1 MSKEAI
7 ASAVGFD
14 YAELEE
20 YRYASLE
27 TSRPVYAIGE
37 EYYCAG
43 KKHPKNLLNLK
54 WEKAPDECQ
63 WDAKRKNTV
72 VWVANCIDE

>member
-20 YRYASLE
+20 YRYAPSE
-27 TSRPVYAIGE
+27 TSRAVYSIGE
-37 EYYCAG
+37 NYFCAG
-43 KKHPKNLLNLK
+43 KKHPKNLLDLVWK
-54 WEKAPDECQ
+54 EAPDQ
-63 WDAKRKNTV
+63 WMAKQRNTV
-72 VWVANCIDE
+72 VWVANCMDE

>member
-1 MSKEAI
+1 MSKQAI

-20 YRYASLE
+20 YRYFPGN
-27 TSRPVYAIGE
+27 TSRAVYSIGD

-43 KKHPKNLLNLK
+43 KSQPKDLLGLVWEKHPDQ
-54 WEKAPDECQ
+54 WEAE
-63 WDAKRKNTV
+63 RKNTV
-72 VWVANCIDE
+72 VWVANGNND

>member
-7 ASAVGFD
+7 ASASGED
-14 YAELEE
+14 YEYLED
-20 YRYASLE
+20 YRYALGE
-27 TSRPVYAIGE
+27 TSRAVYAIGE

-43 KKHPKNLLNLK
+43 KKHPKNLLDLAWK
-54 WEKAPDECQ
+54 EAPDQ
-63 WDAKRKNTV
+63 WMAKRKNTV